1 MTTYIGQSLKR
12 FEDTALVTGQG
23 SFINDIV
30 LPGMLYAAVL
40 RSDFAHAEVKSL
52 DVTDARA
59 LPGVAA
65 VLTASDIA
73 GVIPDIPS
81 RPMTGVQAMDVFN
94 APGHPVLAKD
104 KTCYAGQAVAIVV
117 ASDQYTAREAL
128 DLIRVEYLP
137 LPPALEPRDAVAKG
151 APVVH
156 AEVPNNV
163 AMEVTQTG
171 GDVEAAF
178 AEADHV
184 TNQRFDAQRLAPVP
198 METRGVIADYQPDE
212 AMLTVWNSTQAA
224 HRVKEHI
231 SDMLQHPPDGLRVV
245 TPEVGGTFGMK
256 DCIFPEDIL
265 VPYLSLLLR
274 KPVKWIEDRQENLLA
289 YHGRGMDLDMELAVK
304 GDGTILGMRFTVF
317 ADLGAFFLLTTA
329 SAPFNALRRVAG
341 PYHIPAVQLKMV
353 GAVTNKTPTGAYRGT
368 GGPESAFC
376 MERSL
381 DMIARDLG
389 LDPVEVRRRNFI
401 PVDAFP
407 YETATG
413 VTYDAADYTQGFQRA
428 LDLSDYYG
436 WKAKAAER
444 ASHESSIGVG
454 MATILK
460 SSGASGHHRE
470 ERARV
475 TVEPDGRVSVY
486 TGISPHGQG
495 NSTSFAQI
503 VADELGVDPSQVEV
517 RYGDTAAFPFGYGT
531 SASRGLIV
539 GGSALFS
546 VLSDTRTKLASVASH
561 MLGCSPGDVRLEG
574 ARAFDANRPD
584 DGVTFPEL
592 AAAAHN
598 GELLPVGLE
607 PGLDFTGGFTL
618 PDNPHSFAAHVAVV
632 EVNKD
637 TGHVDILGYVGVHDC
652 GRIVN
657 PMLVEG
663 QIHGG
668 IAQGIG
674 QALTEGMV
682 YSPEGQPLAGSLMDY
697 AVPRSE
703 LMPDLV
709 LDTMNIP
716 SDTNPLGAKGIGSV
730 STVPAPVAIAN
741 AVLDALASSGV
752 RHLDTPLTPEK
763 IWRAIQEGESR

>member
-1 MTTYIGQSLKR
+1 MTTYIGQPVKR
-12 FEDTALVTGQG
+12 FEDAALVTGQG

-30 LPGMLYAAVL
+30 LPGMLHAAVL
-40 RSDFAHAEVKSL
+40 RSDYAHAEIKSL
-52 DVTDARA
+52 DATDARS
-59 LPGVAA
+59 LSGVAA
-65 VLTASDIA
+65 VLTAADIA
-73 GVIPDIPS
+73 GAIPDIPS

-104 KTCYAGQAVAIVV
+104 KACYAGQAVAIVV

-128 DLIRVEYLP
+128 DLIRVEYRP
-137 LPPALEPRDAVAKG
+137 LAPALEPRDAVADG

-156 AEVPNNV
+156 PEVPNNT

-171 GDVEAAF
+171 GDVKAAF
-178 AEADHV
+178 AQADHV
-184 TNQRFDAQRLAPVP
+184 TRQRFDAQRIAPIP

-212 AMLTVWNSTQAA
+212 GMLTVWNSTQAA
-224 HRVKEHI
+224 HRVKEHL
-231 SDMLQHPPDGLRVV
+231 SDMLQYPEDGLRVI

-265 VPYLSLLLR
+265 VPYLSMLLR

-304 GDGTILGMRFTVF
+304 SDGTILGMKFTVF
-317 ADLGAFFLLTTA
+317 ADLGAYFLLTTA

-341 PYHIPAVQLKMV
+341 PYHIPSVELKMV

-381 DMIARDLG
+381 DMIARDLE
-389 LDPVEVRRRNFI
+389 LDPVEVRNRNFV

-413 VTYDAADYTQGFQRA
+413 VTYDSADYGQGFERA
-428 LDLSDYYG
+428 LELADYYR
-436 WKAKAAER
+436 WKTEAAR
-444 ASHESSIGVG
+444 RDPHEPSVGVG
-454 MATILK
+454 IAAILK

-475 TVEPDGRVSVY
+475 AIEPTGAVSVY

-495 NSTSFAQI
+495 NVTSFAQM
-503 VADELGVDPSQVEV
+503 AAEELGVDPASVSV
-517 RYGDTAAFPFGYGT
+517 HYGDTAEFPFGFGT

-539 GGSALFS
+539 GGSAVFS
-546 VLSDTRTKLASVASH
+546 ALTETRSKMAEVAAH
-561 MLGCSPGDVRLEG
+561 MLNCSPDDVRLEQG
-574 ARAFDANRPD
+574 RAYDINRPD
-584 DGVTFPEL
+584 AGMAIPEL

-598 GELLPVGLE
+598 GELLPIGLE
-607 PGLDFTGGFTL
+607 PGLDFTASFTL

-632 EVNKD
+632 EVSKD
-637 TGHVDILGYVGVHDC
+637 TGHVDILKYVGVHDC
-652 GRIVN
+652 GRIIN
-657 PMLVEG
+657 PLIVEG

-674 QALTEGMV
+674 QALSEGMV
-682 YSPEGQPLAGSLMDY
+682 YSQDGQPLTGSLMDY
-697 AVPRSE
+697 AVPRSAS
-703 LMPDLV
+703 MPDVV
-709 LDTMNIP
+709 LDTLNIP

-730 STVPAPVAIAN
+730 STVPSPVAVAN
-741 AVLDALASSGV
+741 AVLDALAPLGI

-763 IWRAIQEGESR
+763 IWRAIHEGESN